1 MHMLGFIRKY
11 SVLVSCLL
19 MTCLQV
25 EAQTG
30 ATLSGKVVDRS
41 SKEAVAFASVAI
53 LSEEDELLTG
63 NITGEDGR
71 FIIAGLEEGAY
82 HLVVS
87 YVGYSDYSTRVLIG
101 KLNLHYDLGEIQLE
115 ASLTQL
121 DEVVVLGERSE
132 IAGDLH
138 KKSYDISDNIATSG
152 GSVMDAMKAMPGITF
167 DQEGRVVLRGSDK
180 VIVLIDGKQSS
191 LTGFGNQKGLDNIPA
206 ANVERIE
213 IINNPSARYDASGMA
228 GVINII
234 YSKDKQ
240 YGVHGSVG
248 FSYGMGVLSQPRADL
263 PTDLGSYR
271 YNPKYV
277 PSLDLNFTNEK
288 LHTFLQGEVL
298 RQNRLPNNEFTT
310 RYYDDGRITAS
321 QVPENRTQTHYIFK
335 GGVDYYLDE
344 QNTFTVS
351 GLYDW
356 ERHGDTAQVAYLDQV
371 NDEVIR
377 YIAWNEDEV
386 TGHINLGM
394 DYEHKFKQAGHTL
407 DAGIQ
412 YAKEWEDETY
422 YINELSEDRQ
432 GRDVTSILGTEHILS
447 LVTDYVKPLRSGRF
461 EGGAKIQLRDLPVEY
476 SAEPDEN
483 TILYPGLGSWSNWS
497 EDSYAGYLNW
507 VHEKE
512 NYDVEAGLRAE
523 YSSVLYEMDTAN
535 IYFEE
540 DDAYDY
546 FELFP
551 NVRLSYK
558 FNERNKF
565 SVFYN
570 RRIDRPGEP
579 ELRMYPKSDDHELV
593 KIGNPYLRPQLTQS
607 AEIAYRTEWESGSLF
622 ISGYMRFTR
631 DPYMRVY
638 TEDESNT
645 DYDIILKSYANTGK
659 AANRGMELVFGQELF
674 DIWELTG
681 NINFYQNHI
690 DAYQGTLYFPYEHT
704 FTVEETTQN
713 SWDFKLSST
722 LELPK
727 EFQIQLT
734 GIYFA
739 PVNIPQGRQLSRGS
753 MDLGIKKAFWSGK
766 LEMTLSASDI
776 LNTYGIRQ
784 EIQGDGFHVL
794 YENYYETQVISL
806 GAKYKF

>member
-1 MHMLGFIRKY
+1 ML
-11 SVLVSCLL
+11 VLVV
-19 MTCLQV
+19 QAK
-25 EAQTG
+25 AQG
-30 ATLSGKVVDRS
+30 SATVSGRVIDRS
-41 SKEAVAFASVAI
+41 TGEAVSYASVAVF
-53 LSEEDELLTG
+53 SEEDELLTG
-63 NITGEDGR
+63 NMTGEDGT
-71 FIIAGLEEGAY
+71 FIISGLEEGTY
-82 HLVVS
+82 RLVVS
-87 YVGYSDYSTRVLIG
+87 FVGYRDYDTRVLIG
-101 KLNLHYDLGEIQLE
+101 RLNRYYDLGVIELDT
-115 ASLTQL
+115 SPTRL
-121 DEVVVLGERSE
+121 DEVYVIGERPE
-132 IAGDLH
+132 IADDLH
-138 KKSYDISDNIATSG
+138 KKSYNINNNITAAG
-152 GSVMDAMKAMPGITF
+152 GSVLDAMKALPGITF
-167 DQEGRVVLRGSDK
+167 DQEGKVMLRGSDK

-213 IINNPSARYDASGMA
+213 IINNPSAKYDASGMA
-228 GVINII
+228 GVINIM
-234 YSKDKQ
+234 YSKDQQ
-240 YGVHGSVG
+240 YGLHGSAG
-248 FSYGMGVLSQPRADL
+248 FSYGMGVLTRPRADL
-263 PTDLGSYR
+263 PSDLGSYR
-271 YNPKYV
+271 YNPKYI
-277 PSLDLNFTNEK
+277 PSLDLNVTNEK
-288 LHTFLQGEVL
+288 VHAFIQGEVL

-321 QVPENRTQTHYIFK
+321 QVPENRTQTHYIFR
-335 GGVDYYLDE
+335 GGVDYQMDE
-344 QNTFTVS
+344 RNTLRVS

-356 ERHGDTAQVAYLDQV
+356 EKHRDTAQVLYMDQV
-371 NDEVIR
+371 NDEVLR
-377 YIAWNEDEV
+377 YIAWNEDEI
-386 TGHINLGM
+386 TGHINAGL
-394 DYEHKFKQAGHTL
+394 DYTHRFRQAGHAL
-407 DAGIQ
+407 DARIQ

-447 LVTDYVKPLRSGRF
+447 VMMDYVKPLRSGRL

-476 SAEPDEN
+476 SAEPDAN
-483 TILYPGLGSWSNWS
+483 TILYPGLGSWSNWG
-497 EDSYAGYLNW
+497 EDTYAGYLNW

-512 NYDVEAGLRAE
+512 RYEVEAGLRAE

-540 DDAYDY
+540 DDAYEY

-558 FNERNKF
+558 LNERNKF

-607 AEIAYRTEWESGSLF
+607 AEIAYRTEWKSGSLF

-638 TEDESNT
+638 TEDETNT
-645 DYDIILKSYANTGK
+645 EYDIILKSYANTGQS
-659 AANRGMELVFGQELF
+659 ASRGMELVLGQELL
-674 DIWELTG
+674 DAWKLSG
-681 NINFYQNHI
+681 SINFYQNHI
-690 DAYQGTLYFPYEHT
+690 DAYEGTLYFPYEHM
-704 FTVEETTQN
+704 FSVEKSTRN
-713 SWDFKLSST
+713 SWDFKLNST
-722 LELPK
+722 WELPK

-739 PVNIPQGRQLSRGS
+739 PVNIPQGKQLSRGS
-753 MDLGIKKAFWSGK
+753 IDLGIKKALWSGK

-784 EIQGDGFHVL
+784 EIRGDGFDVL
-794 YENYYETQVISL
+794 YQNYYETQVISL